1 MIAADIAA
9 SFDTLARRLTVKAA
23 ALAQA
28 RAERSAL
35 ARRDDPARWRRPG
48 LLWPL
53 FTKG

>member
-1 MIAADIAA
+1 MIEAKAPLQDL
-9 SFDTLARRLTVKAA
+9 FLRLTASAA

-28 RAERSAL
+28 RADRGRETGW
-35 ARRDDPARWRRPG
+35 WRKAG

>member
-1 MIAADIAA
+1 MITAEIVA
-9 SFDTLARRLTVKAA
+9 SFDALARRLTTKAA

-35 ARRDDPARWRRPG
+35 ARRSDPARWRRSG